1 MTGRDAALRRYAAR
15 VLSAAGRRAR
25 VAVTVVLA
33 AATLAGTAVGND
45 DDFPFGPFRMY
56 STRDDPDGTVV
67 STRVEAVDATGR
79 VRVVDE
85 RATGLKRAEVEGQVG
100 RFVAD
105 PALLGALSRAHARL
119 RPDEPRFTELRV
131 VEQVYR
137 LRDSRP
143 TGEDVER
150 VVARWRAR

>member
-1 MTGRDAALRRYAAR
+1 MRLLVTL
-15 VLSAAGRRAR
+15 VL
-25 VAVTVVLA
+25 VML
-33 AATLAGTAVGND
+33 TLAGTFVGQD

-67 STRVEAVDATGR
+67 STRVEAVDARGR

-85 RATGLKRAEVEGQVG
+85 RSTGLKRAEVEGQVG

-105 PALLGALSRAHARL
+105 PDLLGLLAQAHERL
-119 RPDEPRFTELRV
+119 RPEEPRFTQVRV
-131 VEQVYR
+131 IEKVYE

-143 TGEDVER
+143 TGVERER
-150 VVARWRAR
+150 VVVRWGRP